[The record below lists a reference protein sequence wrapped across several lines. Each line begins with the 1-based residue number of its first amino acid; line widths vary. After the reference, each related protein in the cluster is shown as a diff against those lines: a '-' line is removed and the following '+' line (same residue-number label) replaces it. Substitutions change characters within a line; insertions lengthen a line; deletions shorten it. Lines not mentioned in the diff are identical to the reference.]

1 MRKIKRRGKVPSFF
15 CLIYVACLFTLR
27 VTTII
32 FYHNNYA
39 TFFKAMPHIIL
50 DGTVD
55 LERFY
60 ASFQPAQERKDGE
73 ILKTQDIYISQ
84 NRKVLL
90 VEAIAVEDGPP
101 QRFFIQASGKD
112 MRTTIRIYQGTDPIK
127 TAGVKKLLAIVA
139 KMMRGQHPDIA
150 YGSTNLREFLR

>member
-1 MRKIKRRGKVPSFF
+1 
-15 CLIYVACLFTLR
+15 
-27 VTTII
+27 
-32 FYHNNYA
+32 
-39 TFFKAMPHIIL
+39 MPHIIL

-60 ASFQPAQERKDGE
+60 AGFQPIQERTEGE

-90 VEAIAVEDGPP
+90 IEAIAIEGGPP
-101 QRFFIQASGKD
+101 QRFFIQASVKEA
-112 MRTTIRIYQGTDPIK
+112 RTTIRIYQGTDPIK

-139 KMMRGQHPDIA
+139 KHMRDQHPEIA
-150 YGSTNLREFLR
+150 YGVTNLKEFLR

>member
-1 MRKIKRRGKVPSFF
+1 
-15 CLIYVACLFTLR
+15 
-27 VTTII
+27 
-32 FYHNNYA
+32 
-39 TFFKAMPHIIL
+39 MPHIIL

-60 ASFQPAQERKDGE
+60 ASFQPTQERKDGE

-101 QRFFIQASGKD
+101 QRFFIQASVKD

-139 KMMRGQHPDIA
+139 KMMRDQHPDIA
-150 YGSTNLREFLR
+150 YGSTNLRDFLR

>member
-1 MRKIKRRGKVPSFF
+1 
-15 CLIYVACLFTLR
+15 
-27 VTTII
+27 
-32 FYHNNYA
+32 
-39 TFFKAMPHIIL
+39 MPHIIL

-60 ASFQPAQERKDGE
+60 DSFQPTQERSAGE

-84 NRKVLL
+84 DRKVLL
-90 VEAIAVEDGPP
+90 VEAIAVEEGPP
-101 QRFFIQASGKD
+101 QRFFIQVSVKD

-139 KMMRGQHPDIA
+139 KMMRDQHPDIA
-150 YGSTNLREFLR
+150 YGATNLKEFLR